1 MLRIAWITPYLP
13 APGNSGGRIRIER
26 LARGL
31 SSHELVLFC
40 RLAPEDPSICE
51 LPAAE
56 LALWSR
62 VHWSLPDRP
71 QVLAP
76 GGTLQRIATHRGA
89 VPPSRRWPQARA
101 PRLAQSFPSSL
112 RRALED
118 EDRRR
123 PFDLA
128 VVEHC
133 YAMGALVR
141 FERAPIVLSEHN
153 VESDYWLGEF
163 RRTRQLGRLIDYARW
178 RRYERC
184 CWRRADRVTMVT
196 ERDAARVRLVRP
208 HGVGVVPN
216 GVTTERFRYLPP
228 SHRQGSDIL
237 FVGVM
242 SYEPN
247 VQAAIRLARR
257 VMPRVRRRVPD
268 ARLTIAGRD
277 PGPRVRALANER
289 VCVTGAVDD
298 LAALFDRHAAYAN
311 LVAFGGGG
319 SLKTLEP
326 LCAGLPLVASPF
338 SIRGYELQ
346 PRRHLLLATHDDDV
360 AEALCRVLTERA
372 GFDAMAEQA
381 HAWVQQH
388 DWGIYARRFADFVT
402 AARLGA

>member
-1 MLRIAWITPYLP
+1 M
-13 APGNSGGRIRIER
+13 E
-26 LARGL
+26 
-31 SSHELVLFC
+31 
-40 RLAPEDPSICE
+40 
-51 LPAAE
+51 
-56 LALWSR
+56 
-62 VHWSLPDRP
+62 
-71 QVLAP
+71 
-76 GGTLQRIATHRGA
+76 
-89 VPPSRRWPQARA
+89 
-101 PRLAQSFPSSL
+101 
-112 RRALED
+112 
-118 EDRRR
+118 
-123 PFDLA
+123 
-128 VVEHC
+128 
-133 YAMGALVR
+133 ALVR
-141 FERAPIVLSEHN
+141 LERARIVLSEHN

-163 RRTRQLGRLIDYARW
+163 RRTHQLGRLIDYAIW
-178 RRYERC
+178 HRYERC
-184 CWRRADRVTMVT
+184 CWHRADRVTMVT

-216 GVTTERFRYLPP
+216 GVATERFRYLPP

-247 VQAAIRLARR
+247 IQAAIRLARR

-277 PGPRVRALANER
+277 PDPRVRALANER
-289 VCVTGAVDD
+289 VRVTGAVDD

-326 LCAGLPLVASPF
+326 LCAGLPLVASRF
-338 SIRGYELQ
+338 AIRGYELQ

-402 AARLGA
+402 AACLVA